1 MEEHY
6 DNDELKLSDLIK
18 LFKLTIIYY
27 VCLLFLKMLHES
39 IHIVPQHDA
48 SCSSSNINAIAE

>member
-1 MEEHY
+1 MEDHH

-27 VCLLFLKMLHES
+27 FCILFLKMLHES
-39 IHIVPQHDA
+39 IHIVPQPDT
-48 SCSSSNINAIAE
+48 SCSSNNISAIAE